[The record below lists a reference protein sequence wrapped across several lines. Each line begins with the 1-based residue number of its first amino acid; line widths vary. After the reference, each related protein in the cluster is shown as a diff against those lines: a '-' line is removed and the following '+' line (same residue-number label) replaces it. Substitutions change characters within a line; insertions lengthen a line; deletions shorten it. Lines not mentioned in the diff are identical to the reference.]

1 MDGSGNL
8 PNRDLPLSDNA
19 MRVLEERYLFKD
31 GDSKIIETPDE
42 MFWRV
47 ARFVA
52 TAEEDPS
59 DDTIVKMFHDIMA
72 RLDFLP
78 NSPTLM
84 NAGRQGGQ
92 LAACFVL
99 PVEDSME
106 GIFDSLKH
114 MALIHKSGGG
124 TGYNFSKLRPKGD
137 KVSSTNGI
145 ASGPISFMGMF

>member
-19 MRVLEERYLFKD
+19 MRVLEERYLLKD

-47 ARFVA
+47 ARSVA

-84 NAGRQGGQ
+84 NAGRQG
-92 LAACFVL
+92 
-99 PVEDSME
+99 DS
-106 GIFDSLKH
+106 SQP
-114 MALIHKSGGG
+114 ALSC
-124 TGYNFSKLRPKGD
+124 P
-137 KVSSTNGI
+137 
-145 ASGPISFMGMF
+145 